1 MLSFHNSLA
10 KLKEA
15 EETCPPLNSD
25 SNSSDSNSLDTIE
38 SHDNKSADNDV
49 DLYNDTDK
57 NTEIKEGSNNV
68 IMSDNCDDG
77 IIAEQKRTELVSGV
91 VNDSVENT
99 ENSVI
104 MSHMYEFEPCV
115 SDEQERDYLSVS
127 LDEEVF
133 VSKSFQTNEDNQF
146 CFNFSHKKSNVIL
159 SCGDFYPSRGIFAFA
174 VYKSTQ
180 LSTIRFVFIN
190 EKLDKF
196 SSISWKYFLGLEIV
210 ATQRVKGEVNF

>member
-1 MLSFHNSLA
+1 VLSFHNSLA
-10 KLKEA
+10 KSKEA
-15 EETCPPLNSD
+15 EETCPPMNSN
-25 SNSSDSNSLDTIE
+25 SNSSDSNSLDTID
-38 SHDNKSADNDV
+38 SQDNKSADNDV
-49 DLYNDTDK
+49 DLYNDTNE
-57 NTEIKEGSNNV
+57 NTEIKESSNNV

-99 ENSVI
+99 ENSII
-104 MSHMYEFEPCV
+104 MSHMYEFEPCA
-115 SDEQERDYLSVS
+115 SDDQEIDYLSVP

-146 CFNFSHKKSNVIL
+146 CFNFSNKKLNVIL

-196 SSISWKYFLGLEIV
+196 SSITWKYFLSLGIV
-210 ATQRVKGEVNF
+210 ATQRVKSEVNF

>member
-38 SHDNKSADNDV
+38 SQDNKSADNDV

-57 NTEIKEGSNNV
+57 NAEIKEGSNNV

-115 SDEQERDYLSVS
+115 SDEQEIDYLSVS

-146 CFNFSHKKSNVIL
+146 CFNFSYKKSNVIL